1 MFASYSPEY
10 LVEKNVIVVTLNY
23 RLSILGFL
31 CLPDAGIYGNAGL
44 KDQRLAMQWVQRNIE
59 NFHGDPNNVTLFGES
74 AGAACVHFHTLS
86 PRSQRYFHKAICQSG
101 NAIMEWAFDPNMEEK
116 SKILAKL
123 LGCTETDQHKMLKHL
138 RDIEDLSKLLKPY
151 LNTLSADELRRGL
164 PIAFKPTIE
173 RETVRT
179 HYYLIDPN
187 RELR

>member
-1 MFASYSPEY
+1 MTKLINSEFYSYSPEY

-59 NFHGDPNNVTLFGES
+59 KFNGDPNNVTLFGES

-86 PRSQRYFHKAICQSG
+86 SRSQKYFHKAICQSG
-101 NAIMEWAFDPNMEEK
+101 NAVMEWAFDPNMEEK

-123 LGCTETDQHKMLKHL
+123 LGCEETDQNKMSKHL
-138 RDIEDLSKLLKPY
+138 RGIDDLSELLKPY

-173 RETVRT
+173 RETVRS
-179 HYYLIDPN
+179 LSFI
-187 RELR
+187 